1 MANYLEDLSG
11 VLQSFGAA
19 EFALLAVPIL
29 IALLACN
36 ATMVLCASLLS
47 FASFMLVVAPASAV
61 SGLAIVSGL
70 GSFLAALESVLAR
83 RRMAALNKEIT
94 DLTSRLTQLETAEQR
109 RFMLAITPATKL
121 KGGRRS
127 QSKPSSASIDTN
139 LVGCSIPSGH

>member
-70 GSFLAALESVLAR
+70 ASSLAALESVLAR
-83 RRMAALNKEIT
+83 RRMAA
-94 DLTSRLTQLETAEQR
+94 
-109 RFMLAITPATKL
+109 F
-121 KGGRRS
+121 
-127 QSKPSSASIDTN
+127 
-139 LVGCSIPSGH
+139 

>member
-1 MANYLEDLSG
+1 MAKYLEDLSE

-19 EFALLAVPIL
+19 EFTLLAVPIL
-29 IALLACN
+29 IAVLARN

-61 SGLAIVSGL
+61 SVLAILSGL

-94 DLTSRLTQLETAEQR
+94 DLTSRLNQLETAEQR
-109 RFMLAITPATKL
+109 RLMLEVTATKL

-127 QSKPSSASIDTN
+127 QSKPSSASTEAVRSRQATEI
-139 LVGCSIPSGH
+139 L